1 MNIKQKL
8 QEYAFTKSEDNIQ
21 LIDMLINEDNSI
33 EVIRKINKQIK
44 KNNFIIRFIDF
55 VFGVEQD
62 NEDSF

>member
-8 QEYAFTKSEDNIQ
+8 QEYAFIKSEDNIQ

-55 VFGVEQD
+55 VFGEEQD

>member
-55 VFGVEQD
+55 VFGEEQD